1 MRILVVDDEKNQRES
16 LAGFLDKLNHTVFT
30 AESAQKALALLQRE
44 AMDIVLTDY
53 KMPYMTGT
61 DLLHEI
67 NHRHPTIVVLIM
79 TAFGTIDIA
88 VDAMKSGAWDF
99 ITKPVDLDQLE
110 EQINSIEKYLGEQK
124 REKTNRNLI
133 DETFHSKTDF
143 VIDDPVMLNLY
154 SEAKKVANSKAT
166 VLITGETG
174 TGKEV
179 LAQFIHQY
187 SNRSNKSII
196 MVNCTAL
203 PTNLVESELF
213 GHEKGAF
220 TGAAFTRK
228 GRFEEADESTL
239 FLDEIGDLPID
250 MQAKL
255 LRFFQDGEFQ
265 RVGSNKVLK
274 ANVRVIAATNI
285 ELSHAVKQG
294 NFRED
299 LYYRLNVIHFTVPP
313 LRERQ
318 KDIIPISKQFL
329 KIFSTRE
336 NRTGL
341 TFADSA
347 KKMLLDYHYPG
358 NVREL
363 RNIIERAVL
372 LCDSNSIEESCIK
385 TSLQPLSDRKPGTL
399 PDSVEQLER
408 EMIEQKL
415 DESNGNQ
422 SECARRLG
430 ISERVLRYKLQK
442 YLIS

>member
-1 MRILVVDDEKNQRES
+1 MRILVVDDEKNQRDS
-16 LAGFLDKLNHTVFT
+16 LAGFLSKLDHTVFT
-30 AESAQKALALLQRE
+30 AESAQKAVALLHRE
-44 AMDIVLTDY
+44 SMDIVLTDY

-67 NHRHPTIVVLIM
+67 NHRHPTMVVIIM

-99 ITKPVDLDQLE
+99 ITKPVDLDKLE
-110 EQINSIEKYLGEQK
+110 EQLKSIETYLTEKQQK
-124 REKTNRNLI
+124 NKSQKQSADTLEEKNEFI
-133 DETFHSKTDF
+133 VK
-143 VIDDPVMLNLY
+143 DPAMLNLY
-154 SEAKKVANSKAT
+154 SEAKRVANSKAT

-179 LAQFIHQY
+179 LAQFLHQH
-187 SNRSNKSII
+187 SNRSKKSMT

-203 PTNLVESELF
+203 PSNLVESELF

-220 TGAAFTRK
+220 TDAKSMRK
-228 GRFEEADESTL
+228 GRFEDADGGTL
-239 FLDEIGDLPID
+239 FLDEIGDLPMDI
-250 MQAKL
+250 QAKL
-255 LRFFQDGEFQ
+255 LRFFQEGEFQ
-265 RVGSNKVLK
+265 RLGSNMVIKT
-274 ANVRVIAATNI
+274 NVRVIAATNI
-285 ELSHAVKQG
+285 ELSSAVKQG

-318 KDIIPISKQFL
+318 KDIIPMSEQFL
-329 KIFSTRE
+329 KIFSVRE
-336 NRTGL
+336 NRGGL
-341 TFADSA
+341 SFDKSA
-347 KKMLLDYHYPG
+347 RKMLLEYHFPG

-363 RNIIERAVL
+363 QNIIERAVL
-372 LCDSNSIEESCIK
+372 LCQSDIIEKNCVQS
-385 TSLQPLSDRKPGTL
+385 SLQPKSDKNTGTL

-408 EMIEQKL
+408 DMIQEKL
-415 DESNGNQ
+415 EESNGNQ

-442 YLIS
+442 YQLN